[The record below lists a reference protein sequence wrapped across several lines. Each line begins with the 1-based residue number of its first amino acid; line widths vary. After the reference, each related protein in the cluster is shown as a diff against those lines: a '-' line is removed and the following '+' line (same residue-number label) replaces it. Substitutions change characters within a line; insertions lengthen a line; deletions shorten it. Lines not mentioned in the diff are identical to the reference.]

1 MPDNAIELW
10 LVDLDACA
18 PALAEIERDAP
29 RLSPE
34 DRQRA
39 DALAD
44 PRDAARRRAAYTAL
58 RIAIERLAGLGV
70 RGQPFTRDTS
80 GKPELPG
87 SGVAFSLAHTD
98 DLALI
103 GVTRLATIGVD
114 LEKMRPIRMSP
125 RHIAD
130 LCAAGAGLGREPLPV
145 GSTERTFLQ
154 AWARIEAFT
163 KARGHTLQRTLADLG
178 LRNRPDRPP
187 SPTET
192 RSTARRLTRT
202 AGLHVMDIKLPRD
215 LHGAV
220 AAPRALL
227 TARVRTF
234 PSDHADLRDQIERE
248 QPRYNRADHP

>member
-1 MPDNAIELW
+1 MELW

-18 PALAEIERDAP
+18 PALAEIERDTP

-34 DRQRA
+34 DRERA
-39 DALAD
+39 DALTD
-44 PRDAARRRAAYTAL
+44 PREASRRRAAYTAL
-58 RIAIERLAGLGV
+58 RLAIERLAGPGV
-70 RGQPFTRDTS
+70 RGHPLTRDNS

-187 SPTET
+187 SPAET
-192 RSTARRLTRT
+192 QSAARRLTRT
-202 AGLHVMDIKLPRD
+202 AGLHVMDIKLGPTLHAAVRRAARGAHGPGANFPTRSRRAGKPRNEAQLGID
-215 LHGAV
+215 
-220 AAPRALL
+220 
-227 TARVRTF
+227 
-234 PSDHADLRDQIERE
+234 
-248 QPRYNRADHP
+248 